1 MSQPEQ
7 QQQQPTVVVQP
18 QPGQPVVVQ
27 HQQQNLPN
35 ACRAAIPSMHMAMSV
50 TCLVINCII
59 PGIGTI
65 IAGFGVFCC
74 GNKGQS
80 GGGKFGT
87 FCINFWVGLLQLILS
102 PIGIGYV
109 WAIMWGSIMIYLS
122 LEYHNPGST
131 TTSVVYQ
138 PAVPNQTV
146 VVPPLTTGVQQQPL
160 QPPPQQ
166 GYPPQYPQQPPQEKG
181 YPQQPPPQYPQQP
194 LPQQGYPQQS
204 YPQQAPLHQDSTPQ
218 PSALSEKNEE
228 EKH

>member
-1 MSQPEQ
+1 MAQPEQ
-7 QQQQPTVVVQP
+7 QQHQPTVFVQP

-131 TTSVVYQ
+131 TTSVVFQ
-138 PAVPNQTV
+138 PAVPNQNV
-146 VVPPLTTGVQQQPL
+146 VVPPLRTGLQQQPI

-166 GYPPQYPQQPPQEKG
+166 GYPSQPPPQYPQQTPQEKG

-194 LPQQGYPQQS
+194 LSQQGYPQQPP
-204 YPQQAPLHQDSTPQ
+204 PQQDSTPQ
-218 PSALSEKNEE
+218 PPVLSENVAD